1 MEMVRDGDAG
11 VDHRAFIDAV
21 RCCPSENVGGGFMMF
36 PEAVHGPAHD
46 EHDRMIAW
54 YGKAAWSSLSM
65 SSRDGRSST
74 RTGASAAP
82 DGRRAPRSRTR
93 PVFLRAAAPSSYPS
107 MAARS
112 RLPSATAAAART
124 PVLSPNPSAI
134 PARTAASPMPMSRG
148 AGEHR
153 ERQSLFIDL
162 DGPLGDGMDVHVDAR
177 LAAYW
182 AVRWFGCG
190 LFKGDYVGECQ
201 APLIQR
207 DSYA

>member
-1 MEMVRDGDAG
+1 MLSGSITCVNRSRWAG
-11 VDHRAFIDAV
+11 KRTPGGVLCRHRER
-21 RCCPSENVGGGFMMF
+21 RCAGSSSCAPSTASM
-36 PEAVHGPAHD
+36 
-46 EHDRMIAW
+46 
-54 YGKAAWSSLSM
+54 SM
-65 SSRDGRSST
+65 SSRHGKSST

-82 DGRRAPRSRTR
+82 GGRRAPRSRTP

-134 PARTAASPMPMSRG
+134 PARAAASPMPMSRG

-162 DGPLGDGMDVHVDAR
+162 DHPLGDGMDVHVDAR

-182 AVRWFGCG
+182 AVRWFGWG
-190 LFKGDYVGECQ
+190 LFK
-201 APLIQR
+201 L
-207 DSYA
+207 